1 MNLDLTDPLPI
12 DSDLQII
19 FCRRCSQFLCSPI
32 TGRRDEW
39 MEKDIAEWE
48 TMFADVPRFSDLNK
62 EQCAKIKTFV
72 TAGIRFAYLT
82 FSNIEIVIDNDFD
95 TLSMSLSAASFVFYR
110 ESLACLIE
118 LDRLDDHVMIHAS
131 PIDGRSMG
139 ILALLLLK
147 GI

>member
-1 MNLDLTDPLPI
+1 MNLDLTEPLPI
-12 DSDLQII
+12 DSNSQIL
-19 FCRRCSQFLCSPI
+19 FSRRASRFLCSPI
-32 TGRRDEW
+32 TGQRDEW
-39 MEKDIAEWE
+39 MQKDIAEWE
-48 TMFADVPRFSDLNK
+48 TMFADVPRFSALSE
-62 EQCAKIKTFV
+62 EQRAKIKTFV

-82 FSNIEIVIDNDFD
+82 FSDIEIVIDNDFD

-110 ESLACLIE
+110 ESLACLVE